1 MIIRAKRS
9 TVVIT
14 LVIYL
19 LAVLYIVFLEPT
31 RGTGEHYA
39 PPRWI
44 PLESTY
50 DFIVEAGKSI
60 RYIRYWAFF
69 LLNLLGNIIMFMPFG
84 FLIDA
89 LSGGSANKLSVITV
103 AFFFSLSI
111 EILQMVLMIGV
122 YDADDI
128 VLNTLGAWLGML
140 WYRRLVRKNVV
151 LIYNN
156 Y

>member
-1 MIIRAKRS
+1 
-9 TVVIT
+9 
-14 LVIYL
+14 
-19 LAVLYIVFLEPT
+19 
-31 RGTGEHYA
+31 
-39 PPRWI
+39 
-44 PLESTY
+44 
-50 DFIVEAGKSI
+50 
-60 RYIRYWAFF
+60 
-69 LLNLLGNIIMFMPFG
+69 MFMPFG